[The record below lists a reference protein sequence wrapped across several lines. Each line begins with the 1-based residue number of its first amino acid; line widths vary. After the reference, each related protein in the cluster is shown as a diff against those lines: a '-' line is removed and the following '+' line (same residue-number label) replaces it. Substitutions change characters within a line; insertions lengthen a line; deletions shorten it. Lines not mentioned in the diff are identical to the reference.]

1 MCGIAAIFVYN
12 SDGPGV
18 DEGEL
23 VSIRDAMTPRG
34 PDGAGLWFDSGKR
47 VGLGHRR
54 LSIIDVSSAGHQPM
68 LLPERDLAIAF
79 NGEIYNYRE
88 LRAGL
93 ERKGCRFRS
102 QSDTEVLLQLYA
114 EEGEAMLEKL
124 RGMYAFAI
132 WDGKNR
138 SLFLARDPFGIKPLY
153 FADDGRAVRVASQV
167 KALLAGGRVDT
178 SPEPAGHI
186 GYFLWGHVPAP
197 YTLYRGI
204 RNLTAGHSL
213 TVTADG
219 RKDVRSFCAIPQLL
233 AEAEQ
238 KAAPVPP
245 SGDPA
250 VHEQLR
256 SALSDSV
263 RHHLVADVPVG
274 VFLSAGLDSATLAAL
289 AAETGGQLRTVT
301 LGFEEFKGTPNDET
315 PLAEAVAR
323 HYGAQHQ
330 TIWVARRDFE
340 NAFPHLLQAM
350 DQPTNDGVNSYF
362 ISKAAAQAGLKVALS
377 GLGGDELCG
386 SYPSF
391 REIPRAVSALR
402 PLAFCQPLGRA
413 FRAVSAP
420 VLARLTSPKYSGLL
434 EYGGTYGGT
443 YLLRRGMFMPWELPR
458 FLDGDLVREGWQE
471 LQTLARLEETT
482 QGIQSPHLKISALEM
497 TWYMRH
503 QLLRDADWA
512 GMAHSLEVRVPFV
525 DVEFVRALAPLF
537 AREPR
542 PTKRDMASTPRAAL
556 PDGVLNRRKT
566 GFQVPVRQWLM
577 QANEAWQSGGRN
589 SAERGLRGWVRLI
602 YAAQLS
608 GRTDSLTLTRAAF
621 SPAVRRHAKMTAG
634 RKILVF
640 RIGQLGDTIAALPAM
655 WAVRRQFPD
664 AAMTLLCD
672 RHPGRN
678 YVFGPDLLRGS
689 GLFQEFEYY
698 PVRRNGGISLQ
709 RSRDMLRLLSRLRK
723 EHYDTLVYLTPS
735 SRTPTQ
741 IRRDLQFFR
750 LAGIKHFIGESGFGA
765 EPKRVPG
772 RALEEVPH
780 ETELL
785 LARLAAS
792 NLPIPPAG
800 GGCMD
805 LGLGTAEKTE
815 VREWLDQLP
824 GDGGRP
830 WVAFGPGS
838 KMPAKQWPEERFEEV
853 GQALIARHD
862 IWPVVFG
869 GAEDGKVAT
878 RLLTGWK
885 RGYNAAGQLSL
896 RGAARAL
903 KGCALY
909 VGNDT
914 GTMHLAAAVGVRSAA
929 IFSARDWPGRWN
941 PYGQGH
947 RVLRTQ
953 IDCEGCGLVECVER
967 KNECLKIV
975 TVEQVLAACEPML
988 EEKLAISGRK

>member
-1 MCGIAAIFVYN
+1 
-12 SDGPGV
+12 
-18 DEGEL
+18 
-23 VSIRDAMTPRG
+23 
-34 PDGAGLWFDSGKR
+34 
-47 VGLGHRR
+47 
-54 LSIIDVSSAGHQPM
+54 M
-68 LLPERDLAIAF
+68 LLPERDLAITF

-102 QSDTEVLLQLYA
+102 QSDTEVLLHLYA
-114 EEGEAMLEKL
+114 EEGEGMLDKL

-132 WDGKNR
+132 WDGKKR
-138 SLFLARDPFGIKPLY
+138 SLFLARDPFGIKLLY
-153 FADDGRAVRVASQV
+153 FADDGRAIRVASQV
-167 KALLAGGRVDT
+167 KALLAGGGVDT
-178 SPEPAGHI
+178 SPEPAGHV

-204 RNLTAGHSL
+204 RNLAAGHCL
-213 TVTADG
+213 TVEAGG
-219 RKDVRSFCAIPQLL
+219 RKRLRALCQIPDLL
-233 AEAEQ
+233 AEAELDAR
-238 KAAPVPP
+238 KSEIGNRKSETSA
-245 SGDPA
+245 
-250 VHEQLR
+250 QLR

-263 RHHLVADVPVG
+263 RHHLIADVPVG
-274 VFLSAGLDSATLAAL
+274 VFLSSGLDSTTLAAL
-289 AAETGGQLRTVT
+289 AAEAGGQLRTVT

-315 PLAEAVAR
+315 PLAEEVAR
-323 HYGAQHQ
+323 HYGARHQ
-330 TIWVARRDFE
+330 TIWIARRDFE
-340 NAFPHLLQAM
+340 NDFQRLLQAM
-350 DQPTNDGVNSYF
+350 DQPSNDGVNSYF

-377 GLGGDELCG
+377 GLGGDELFG

-402 PLAFCQPLGRA
+402 PLAFCRPLGRA

-434 EYGGTYGGT
+434 EYGGTYGGA

-458 FLDGDLVREGWQE
+458 FLDGDLVREGWRE
-471 LQTLARLEETT
+471 LQTLARLEDTT
-482 QGIQSPHLKISALEM
+482 NGIQSPHLKVSALEM

-512 GMAHSLEVRVPFV
+512 SMAHSLEVRVPFV
-525 DVEFVRALAPLF
+525 DVALVRALAPLF

-542 PTKRDMASTPRAAL
+542 PTKRDMASTPRTAL
-556 PDGVLNRRKT
+556 PSAVLNRGKT
-566 GFQVPVRQWLM
+566 GFQVPVRRWLM
-577 QANEAWQSGGRN
+577 QANQSWESGGRD

-608 GRTDSLTLTRAAF
+608 GRTDSLALTRAAF
-621 SPAVRRHAKMTAG
+621 SPAVRRHAKMPAS

-672 RHPGRN
+672 RHPGKI

-689 GLFQEFEYY
+689 GLFQKFEFY
-698 PVRRNGGISLQ
+698 PVRRNGEISLQ
-709 RSRDMLRLLSRLRK
+709 RSREMLRLLSRLRK

-735 SRTPTQ
+735 SRTSAQ

-750 LAGIKHFIGESGFGA
+750 LAGIRHFIGESGFGA
-765 EPKRVPG
+765 EPKRLPG

-800 GGCMD
+800 RGCMD

-815 VREWLDQLP
+815 VRDWLDHLP

-838 KMPAKQWPEERFEEV
+838 KMPAKQWPEERFAEV
-853 GQALIARHD
+853 GQSLIARHD

-878 RLLTGWK
+878 RLLTDWK

-896 RGAARAL
+896 RGAAQAL
-903 KGCALY
+903 AGCSLY
-909 VGNDT
+909 IGNDT
-914 GTMHLAAAVGVRSAA
+914 GTMHLAAAVGVRCVAL
-929 IFSARDWPGRWN
+929 FSARDWPGRWN
-941 PYGQGH
+941 PYGPGH
-947 RVLRTQ
+947 RVLRTH

-967 KNECLKIV
+967 KNECLKRV
-975 TVEQVLAACEPML
+975 TVEQVLAACGPML
-988 EEKLAISGRK
+988 EEKLAASGRR